1 MNIGIFGGAFNPI
14 HNGHLHL
21 IDELYRSVSALKGS
35 IDKLFIIPTANPPHK
50 SSNGLISGE
59 HRIAMLEL
67 AIKEL
72 EYARNVEISRIELE
86 SEEKSYTYLTLT
98 KLRKIYPN
106 DNFILFIGSDQLFNF
121 QKWYRYEDILKLA
134 EVCAITREECER
146 QAVADF
152 LNQNKDLAGVN
163 ALVAKPVVVSSTDIR
178 NRVANG
184 ESIDGL
190 VPQSVAQYIKDNNL
204 YE

>member
-1 MNIGIFGGAFNPI
+1 MNIGIFGGAFNPV

-21 IDELYRSVSALKGS
+21 IDELYRSVSALKGG
-35 IDKLFIIPTANPPHK
+35 IDKLLIIPTANPPHK

-67 AIKEL
+67 AISEL
-72 EYARNVEISRIELE
+72 QYARNVDISKIELE
-86 SEEKSYTYLTLT
+86 SDEKSYTYLTLT
-98 KLRKIYPN
+98 KLRRIYPN

-163 ALVAKPVVVSSTDIR
+163 ALIAKPVVVSSTDIR
-178 NRVANG
+178 NRLANG

-190 VPQSVAQYIKDNNL
+190 VPQSVAQYIRDNNL

>member
-1 MNIGIFGGAFNPI
+1 MNIGIFGGAFNPV

-21 IDELYRSVSALKGS
+21 IDELYSSLS
-35 IDKLFIIPTANPPHK
+35 NIDKLLIIPTANPPHK

-72 EYARNVEISRIELE
+72 EYANNIEISKIELE

-134 EVCAITREECER
+134 EVKAIIRLESEQ
-146 QAVADF
+146 QAVQDF
-152 LNQNKDLAGVN
+152 LNENKDLSGMS
-163 ALVAKPVVVSSTDIR
+163 LVLAKPVVVSSTDVR
-178 NRVANG
+178 NRVVNG
-184 ESIDGL
+184 DSIDGL

>member
-1 MNIGIFGGAFNPI
+1 MNIGIFGGAFNPV

-21 IDELYRSVSALKGS
+21 IDELYRSLSALKGG
-35 IDKLFIIPTANPPHK
+35 IDKLLVIPTANPPHK

-121 QKWYRYEDILKLA
+121 QKWYRYEEILKLA

-163 ALVAKPVVVSSTDIR
+163 ALIAKPVVVSSTDIR

>member
-21 IDELYRSVSALKGS
+21 IDELYRSLSALKGG
-35 IDKLFIIPTANPPHK
+35 IDKLLIIPTANPPHK

-121 QKWYRYEDILKLA
+121 EKWYRYEDILKLA

-163 ALVAKPVVVSSTDIR
+163 ALIAKPVVVSSTDIR

-184 ESIDGL
+184 DSIDGL